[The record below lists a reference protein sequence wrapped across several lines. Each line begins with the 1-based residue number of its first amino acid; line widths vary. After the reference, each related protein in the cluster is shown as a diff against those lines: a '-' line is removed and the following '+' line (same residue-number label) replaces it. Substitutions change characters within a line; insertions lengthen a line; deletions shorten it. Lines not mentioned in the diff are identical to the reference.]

1 MSTLLSDYRRYEISY
16 TRTLLSALIQHA
28 EKILDVKDD
37 DYLLRHD
44 IDEILDGSRPFD
56 AHRDRFT
63 FVLFVGYDSRLLTD
77 PETPGYEDNLEKET
91 LELFDNFVADLIEGS
106 PFADLCVHVFIYPAP
121 SLERLTQLVEDKVRE
136 VV

>member
-1 MSTLLSDYRRYEISY
+1 MPPSFFSPDTTWTGTQILLSE
-16 TRTLLSALIQHA
+16 QHC
-28 EKILDVKDD
+28 
-37 DYLLRHD
+37 
-44 IDEILDGSRPFD
+44 DGSRPFD
-56 AHRDRFT
+56 AHQDRFT